1 MTTEFGLVRQI
12 NIEDEMRSSYL
23 DYAMS
28 VIVQRALPDVRD
40 GLKPGQRRIL
50 YAMHELGLT
59 AGARYRKSAA
69 VVGEVLGKYHPHS
82 DVAVY
87 DTIVRLAQDFSMRY
101 QLVDGQGNFGSVDGD
116 SAAAMRYTEARMTAI
131 AEELVVDMDRDTV
144 DWMRNYDDTR
154 DEPTVLPAKLPNLL
168 VNGAAGI
175 AVGMATSIPPHNL
188 GEVCDAIVYL
198 LKNPEASVVELSE
211 IIHGPDFPTAGIIL
225 GKEGIRSAYA
235 TGRGRVVLRARH
247 ELETLKNGRAA
258 IIITE
263 LPYQVNKAL
272 LQERIADLVNDGK
285 VDGIATLRDESD
297 RTGMRLVIEL
307 KRDGRVQSVLN
318 QLFKHTALQSVFSIN
333 MLALV
338 DNAPRVLT
346 LEMMLRHYV
355 THRRVVI
362 TRRTRYELG
371 RQEGRAHVL
380 AGLRVALDNLDAVIS
395 TIRGAPSAD
404 EASARLQGQFALSE
418 TQAKAILAITLGR
431 LAAMERQSVLDELAR
446 VEARVRELQSI
457 LADPERV
464 DAILIEE
471 LIELKRKFGDPRR
484 TVIID
489 QEVGEFSEED
499 LIAPEDVVVSMTS
512 RGYVKRI
519 PADTYRSQRRGG
531 KGIRGMGTVDADA
544 VAYTFVAN
552 THDDILFFTTRGR
565 AFHLKAHELP
575 GTSREARG
583 VPVNNL
589 ISLDGGETVSAI
601 LPLTSSDRGGYL
613 VMATRRGV
621 IKRTALSEFRNVRR
635 NGLIAVG
642 INEGDELVW
651 VRTGQGTED
660 IVVVTS
666 DGRAI
671 RFPQEQVR
679 SMGRTATGVRGIR
692 LHEGDQVVTMDLV
705 RDDAELLTVS
715 ERGYGKRT
723 MLADYPVQGRGGQG
737 VYAMQITDK
746 TGALVAAQV
755 VDSEGDEMLLMSA
768 DGKITRGVVS
778 DVRRT
783 GRNAQGVM
791 VMRLKEGDSVV
802 SVALL
807 RPTGPEASVIAPSVA
822 DSDGGGVE
830 DDGYEAD
837 ADGLAG
843 VLDDESQ
850 ETVDDDDAGLDSQA

>member
-272 LQERIADLVNDGK
+272 LQERIAELVNDGK

-807 RPTGPEASVIAPSVA
+807 RPTGPEASAIAPSVA

-843 VLDDESQ
+843 ALDDESQ
-850 ETVDDDDAGLDSQA
+850 ETVDDDDTGLDSQA